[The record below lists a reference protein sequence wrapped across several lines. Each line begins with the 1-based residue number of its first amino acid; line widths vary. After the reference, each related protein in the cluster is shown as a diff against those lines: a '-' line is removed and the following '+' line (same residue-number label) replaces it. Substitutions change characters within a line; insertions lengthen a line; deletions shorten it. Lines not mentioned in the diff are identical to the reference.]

1 MMYISSAHMQFN
13 INNQQRRLNQIN
25 NFYGSHKSWCR
36 VAVMP
41 RTSGASHRAYSFY
54 ANSRTNHEGK
64 KVFFRSF
71 RNRKLCKQF
80 MSKLQN
86 RYSKRF
92 KQLINFR
99 INVRGNKIEYYAG
112 KKI

>member
-1 MMYISSAHMQFN
+1 MTYISAYMRFN
-13 INNQQRRLNQIN
+13 INNQQRRVNQIN

-36 VAVMP
+36 SAVMP
-41 RTSGASHRAYSFY
+41 RTSGASHRTHSFCT
-54 ANSRTNHEGK
+54 NSRTNHEGK

-71 RNRKLCKQF
+71 RNRKLCRQF

-112 KKI
+112 KRI

>member
-1 MMYISSAHMQFN
+1 MTHIPNFMQAINFNTYKRRVTLGSRSVFTIPDNNNLSS
-13 INNQQRRLNQIN
+13 L
-25 NFYGSHKSWCR
+25 KSLR
-36 VAVMP
+36 YNSYNLSSSNSP
-41 RTSGASHRAYSFY
+41 R
-54 ANSRTNHEGK
+54 ANK
-64 KVFFRSF
+64 KTRKVIARSF

-99 INVRGNKIEYYAG
+99 INIRGNKIEYYAG

>member
-1 MMYISSAHMQFN
+1 
-13 INNQQRRLNQIN
+13 
-25 NFYGSHKSWCR
+25 
-36 VAVMP
+36 
-41 RTSGASHRAYSFY
+41 
-54 ANSRTNHEGK
+54 
-64 KVFFRSF
+64 
-71 RNRKLCKQF
+71 

-112 KKI
+112 KRI